1 MWYDYLI
8 VDKCQ
13 QRMTETLRATV
24 SNFYAKASVD
34 IKKKE

>member
-1 MWYDYLI
+1 MWYDCFI

-13 QRMTETLRATV
+13 QRMTETLPTTV
-24 SNFYAKASVD
+24 SNIYAKVSVD